1 MKPRVVLFLSRGVP
15 LAKWDKIGLFEREVA
30 LYRRLQVDADI
41 SIVSSGNQQE
51 LAYTDSLEGMQ
62 ILYNRWRIP
71 TNMYSLLAP
80 VLHWNDLR
88 QADLYKTNQ
97 LDGAWTAVLAAKLH
111 RKPLVVRAGYLWAEN
126 FTRQQGV
133 SGKSRLIDR
142 LQRFAL
148 RHATHIV
155 VTTPAM
161 KDSLADRYTVPRQKM
176 SVIPN
181 YVDTVQ
187 FGPDTTTMRENGR
200 LCFIGRLKQVKNLD
214 MLIDALAPLTQA
226 HLVLIGQGE
235 EQAKLTQLAAQRDV
249 SVEFVG
255 LLPHDQLP
263 DQLNRSALFVLP
275 SKFEGHPKALIE
287 AMACGMAVLG
297 ADVEGIREVIR
308 HGETGW
314 LCPPTVAGLR
324 EAIQT
329 LLSDAALR
337 QRLGKNA
344 RQFVLDHFSLDRI
357 VEQEMA
363 LYRHLLAERPSLQI

>member
-1 MKPRVVLFLSRGVP
+1 MKPHVVLFLSRGTP
-15 LAKWDKIGLFEREVA
+15 LAKWDRIGLFEREVA
-30 LYRRLQVDADI
+30 LYRRLQADADI

-51 LAYTDSLEGMQ
+51 RAYMERLKGMR

-71 TNMYSLLAP
+71 TNMYSLLVP

-133 SGKSRLIDR
+133 SGMSRLIDR

-148 RHATHIV
+148 RHATHVV

-161 KDSLADRYTVPRQKM
+161 KDTLADRYAVPSQKITVI
-176 SVIPN
+176 SN
-181 YVDTVQ
+181 YVDTAQ
-187 FGPDTTTMRENGR
+187 FSPDPTVIRETGR
-200 LCFIGRLKQVKNLD
+200 LCFIGRLKPVKNLD
-214 MLIDALAPLTQA
+214 LLIEALAPLPQA
-226 HLVLIGQGE
+226 RLVLLGQGE
-235 EQAKLTQLAAQRDV
+235 EQTNLTQLAAQRSV
-249 SVEFVG
+249 SVEFIG

-287 AMACGMAVLG
+287 AMACGTAVLG

-337 QRLGKNA
+337 RRLGENA
-344 RQFVLDHFSLDRI
+344 RQFALDHFSLNRI
-357 VEQEMA
+357 VEQEIA
-363 LYRHLLAERPSLQI
+363 LYRQLLAERPSLQI